1 MSKVLDRLQRELV
14 TEGRVRPV
22 VDVLSSALS
31 SGSPQHTPGPAQDD
45 GAPVDWTSPTP
56 QLVRSRKEQRR
67 RRFTRGDDYHRDLAG
82 AACKCGTEPGQLCGL
97 HARLGHRRH
106 VRPG

>member
-1 MSKVLDRLQRELV
+1 MSRVLDQLQRELV
-14 TEGRVRPV
+14 TEGRIRPV
-22 VDVLSSALS
+22 VDVLAPALS
-31 SGSPQHTPGPAQDD
+31 SPPSAGPAQDD

-67 RRFTRGDDYHRDLAG
+67 LRYTYVAETEADRAG
-82 AACKCGTEPGQLCGL
+82 AACACGYEKGEMCGI

-106 VRPG
+106 VRPA